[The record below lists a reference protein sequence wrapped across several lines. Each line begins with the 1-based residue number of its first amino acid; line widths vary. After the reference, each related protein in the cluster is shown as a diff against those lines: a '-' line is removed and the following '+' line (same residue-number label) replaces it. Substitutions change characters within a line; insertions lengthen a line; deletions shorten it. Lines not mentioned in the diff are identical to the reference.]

1 MPITFRSVGP
11 WYSTEE
17 AAEIRGLTPGHMSR
31 LCKHGE
37 FKSNNGQL
45 ESVKVGNSYL
55 LHQEIVKRL
64 PDNEFT
70 LSDIANYYHRRLRVA
85 VNRKN
90 YRQKP
95 RILGILAPEAGD
107 AASMV
112 YARTLQK
119 ACWEIGF
126 DLGLVRNDLADIE
139 ARITSANKDPSI
151 HGIFVFYPIFKN
163 EKDNTIKELIDPI
176 KDIEGLSSFWSKK
189 LYLNERYI
197 DKNKKKKAILPCTS
211 LGILKILAY
220 VDNLDE
226 LAGQTFAGKKITIFN
241 RSDVVGRPLAY
252 MLKNDGA
259 TVYSFDIEGGVLMQK
274 NGKEVPI
281 SREEALGKSD
291 TIITG
296 VPSRAFEKIRGEEI
310 KENTTCLNFSFVQN
324 FEESAKE
331 KAGIYVPRVG
341 PMTIAMCVRNA
352 IRLYENNRVVYEHG
366 DNVHPFEWQKYGT
379 VVQIAA

>member
-1 MPITFRSVGP
+1 MPITFRSIGP

-37 FKSNNGQL
+37 FRSGNGQL
-45 ESVKVGNSYL
+45 EPVKVGNSYL

-70 LSDIANYYHRRLRVA
+70 LADIANYYHRRLRVA

-119 ACWEIGF
+119 ACRDIGF
-126 DLGLVRNDLADIE
+126 DLGLVRNELDDIK

-151 HGIFVFYPIFKN
+151 HGIFVFYPIFN
-163 EKDNTIKELIDPI
+163 DEKDKQIKELIDPT

-189 LYLNERYI
+189 LYRNERYL
-197 DKNKKKKAILPCTS
+197 DKDKKKKAILPCTS

-226 LAGQTFAGKKITIFN
+226 LAGQTFAGKKITVFN
-241 RSDVVGRPLAY
+241 RSDVVGHPLAY
-252 MLKNDGA
+252 MLINDGA
-259 TVYSFDIEGGVLMQK
+259 TVYSFDIDGGVHMQK

-281 SREEALGKSD
+281 SREEALRKSD

-296 VPSRAFEKIRGEEI
+296 VPSRAFEKIRGEEL

-324 FEESAKE
+324 FEQSAKE

-352 IRLYENNRVVYEHG
+352 IRLYENNRDVYEREE
-366 DNVHPFEWQKYGT
+366 NLRPFEWQDYGT
-379 VVQIAA
+379 VVQVAA

>member
-1 MPITFRSVGP
+1 MPVTFSSVGP

-17 AAEIRGLTPGHMSR
+17 AAEKMGLSHGHVSR
-31 LCKHGE
+31 LCKNGE
-37 FKSNNGQL
+37 FKSNDGHH
-45 ESVKVGNSYL
+45 ESVRVGNSYL

-70 LSDIANYYHRRLRVA
+70 LADIANYYHRRLRVA

-95 RILGILAPEAGD
+95 RILGILAPETGD

-119 ACWEIGF
+119 ACWDIGF
-126 DLGLVRNDLADIE
+126 DLGLVRNELDDIK

-151 HGIFVFYPIFKN
+151 HGIFVFYPIFKD
-163 EKDNTIKELIDPI
+163 EKDNKIKESIDPI
-176 KDIEGLSSFWSKK
+176 KDIEGLSSYWSKK

-197 DKNKKKKAILPCTS
+197 DNDKKKKAILPCTS

-241 RSDVVGRPLAY
+241 RSDVVGGPLAY

-259 TVYSFDIEGGVLMQK
+259 TVYSFDLEGGVHMQK

-281 SREEALGKSD
+281 SREEALRKSD

-331 KAGIYVPRVG
+331 QAGIYVPRVG

-352 IRLYENNRVVYEHG
+352 IRLYENNRDVYERE
-366 DNVHPFEWQKYGT
+366 DNLHPFEWQKYGT

>member
-1 MPITFRSVGP
+1 MPVTFRSVGP

-17 AAEIRGLTPGHMSR
+17 AAEIMGRTPGHVSR
-31 LCKHGE
+31 LCKSGV
-37 FKSNNGQL
+37 FKSRSGQL
-45 ESVKVGNSYL
+45 EPVMVGNSYL
-55 LHQEIVKRL
+55 LHQEIVKSL

-112 YARTLQK
+112 YAKTLQK
-119 ACWEIGF
+119 ACLDIGF

-139 ARITSANKDPSI
+139 ARITRANKDPSI
-151 HGIFVFYPIFKN
+151 HGIFVFYPIFN
-163 EKDNTIKELIDPI
+163 DGKDKEIKELIDPT
-176 KDIEGLSSFWSKK
+176 KDIEGLSSYWSKK
-189 LYLNERYI
+189 LYLDERYI
-197 DKNKKKKAILPCTS
+197 DKDKKKKAILPCTS

-259 TVYSFDIEGGVLMQK
+259 TVFSFDHEGGVHMQK

-291 TIITG
+291 TVITG

-310 KENTTCLNFSFVQN
+310 KGNTTCLNFSFVKN

-331 KAGIYVPRVG
+331 KAGVYVPRVG

-352 IRLYENNRVVYEHG
+352 IRLYENNRDVYEHG
-366 DNVHPFEWQKYGT
+366 DNAQPFEWQTYGT
-379 VVQIAA
+379 VVDLAA